1 MLRFASLGSG
11 SKGNATLLE
20 VGETRFLLDCGFSVR
35 ETERRLERLG
45 LSAESLQGILVTHEH
60 GDHIRGV
67 ASLSRKYGL
76 PVWLTAGTLRASSD
90 PDFHHTHII
99 HAHENFSVG
108 ECLIEPFPVPHD
120 ASEPCQYVFSDGER
134 RLGILTDTG
143 SLTPH
148 IERMLNG
155 VHGLLLECNYDN
167 AMLEQGPYPPSLKRR
182 VGGRYGHL
190 ANDQAAALLKR
201 LDLTQL
207 DCLIG
212 MHVSENNNTRELAF
226 AALSDSLEQRPE
238 TLMVACQQ
246 DGFDWLVL

>member
-20 VGETRFLLDCGFSVR
+20 VGDTRILLDCGFSVR

-45 LSAESLQGILVTHEH
+45 QSGEGLQGILVTHEH
-60 GDHIRGV
+60 SDHIRGV
-67 ASLSRKYGL
+67 GALSRKYSL

-90 PDFHHTHII
+90 PDFYQTHII
-99 HAHENFSVG
+99 HAHDNFTIG
-108 ECLIEPFPVPHD
+108 ECHIEPFPVPHD
-120 ASEPCQYVFSDGER
+120 ASEPCQYVFSDGNR

-155 VHGLLLECNYDN
+155 VHGLLLECNYDT
-167 AMLEQGPYPPSLKRR
+167 AMLEQGPYPLNLKRR

-190 ANDQAAALLKR
+190 ANDQAAALLQR
-201 LDLTQL
+201 LDLAQL

-212 MHVSENNNTRELAF
+212 MHVSENNNTPELAF
-226 AALSDSLEQRPE
+226 AALDGSLDRHPG

-246 DGFDWLVL
+246 EGFDWQIL

>member
-20 VGETRFLLDCGFSVR
+20 VGDTRFLLDCGFSVR
-35 ETERRLERLG
+35 ETERRLDRLG

-67 ASLSRKYGL
+67 AALSRKYRL
-76 PVWLTAGTLRASSD
+76 PVWLTAGTLRATPDS
-90 PDFHHTHII
+90 DFHHTHII

-120 ASEPCQYVFSDGER
+120 AREPCQYVFSDGER

-148 IERMLNG
+148 IERMLSG
-155 VHGLLLECNYDN
+155 VHGLLLECNYDSV
-167 AMLEQGPYPPSLKRR
+167 MLEQGPYPPSLKRR
-182 VGGRYGHL
+182 VGGRFGHL
-190 ANDQAAALLKR
+190 ANDQAAALLQR
-201 LDLTQL
+201 LDLSQL
-207 DCLIG
+207 DCLIA

-226 AALSDSLEQRPE
+226 AALDEGLEQRPA